1 MRCLNDIEI
10 QILVDEAN
18 ELSLAH
24 AAMCRRCGGRVQERR
39 RDMTTLG
46 ALMSMPDDISAARDL
61 RILRA
66 IGRAHAAWKTTAP
79 GPLRAPSVLRARPR
93 PAGAWLGS
101 QSVFDQTD
109 RRTIGPA
116 MIGSL
121 AFHGLL
127 LALLVVAGI
136 HKVLEQQTEV
146 PVKFDVAFLQQKGP
160 GGGGGGAP
168 KPAPPRKLEI
178 PKPRPVAP
186 IPIPAPPPPVEPPPT
201 LNAPVQTN
209 LAQTLQATG
218 SSSVSLAPVGGG
230 GRGTGIGT
238 GTGNG
243 LGEGSG
249 GGTGGGVY
257 EIGNGVSSPVPI
269 RQQDPTYT
277 SEAMRAK
284 VQGEVHLEAVVQ
296 PNGLL
301 TDIRI
306 IKSLDRTYGLDQAA
320 IEAAK
325 RWLFRPGMKEG
336 KAVPVRVQLILEF
349 RLH

>member
-1 MRCLNDIEI
+1 MSTS
-10 QILVDEAN
+10 
-18 ELSLAH
+18 ELSNLAPLP
-24 AAMCRRCGGRVQERR
+24 ATPSTSPSGNPNGGWLSGQSIFDEGKKRR
-39 RDMTTLG
+39 LG
-46 ALMSMPDDISAARDL
+46 
-61 RILRA
+61 
-66 IGRAHAAWKTTAP
+66 
-79 GPLRAPSVLRARPR
+79 GPLLVSV
-93 PAGAWLGS
+93 
-101 QSVFDQTD
+101 
-109 RRTIGPA
+109 
-116 MIGSL
+116 SL
-121 AFHGLL
+121 HVGLVL
-127 LALLVVAGI
+127 LLVVGFGI
-136 HKVLEQQTEV
+136 HHVIQQQKEA
-146 PVKFDVAFLQQKGP
+146 PMKFDVVFLQQKGP

-168 KPAPPRKLEI
+168 KPAPPKKLEI
-178 PKPRPVAP
+178 PKPRPADP
-186 IPIPAPPPPVEPPPT
+186 IPIPAPPPPVVPPPT

-296 PNGLL
+296 TNGLL
-301 TDIRI
+301 TDIKV

-320 IEAAK
+320 IDAAK
-325 RWLFRPGMKEG
+325 KWLFTPGKKDG
-336 KAVPVRVQLILEF
+336 KAVPVHVQLILEF

>member
-1 MRCLNDIEI
+1 MQSGRYMSTS
-10 QILVDEAN
+10 
-18 ELSLAH
+18 ELSNLAPLPETPSP
-24 AAMCRRCGGRVQERR
+24 ASSGSSGG
-39 RDMTTLG
+39 
-46 ALMSMPDDISAARDL
+46 
-61 RILRA
+61 
-66 IGRAHAAWKTTAP
+66 
-79 GPLRAPSVLRARPR
+79 
-93 PAGAWLGS
+93 WLGG
-101 QSVFDQTD
+101 QSVFDEGKK
-109 RRTIGPA
+109 RRLGAP
-116 MIGSL
+116 MLVSL
-121 AFHGLL
+121 ALHGAFF
-127 LALLVVAGI
+127 LALIGFGV
-136 HKVLEQQTEV
+136 HKVIEQQKEEKM
-146 PVKFDVAFLQQKGP
+146 KFDVVFLQQKGP

-168 KPAPPRKLEI
+168 KPAPPKKLEI

-186 IPIPAPPPPVEPPPT
+186 IPIPAPPPPVPQPPT

-257 EIGNGVSSPVPI
+257 EIGNGVTSPTAI

-284 VQGEVHLEAVVQ
+284 VQGEVYLEAVVQ

-301 TDIRI
+301 TDIKV

-325 RWLFRPGMKEG
+325 KWLFAPGKKDG
-336 KAVPVRVQLILEF
+336 KPVPVHVQLILEF